1 MTGPGRSVVREGIVA
16 GIIGAAVV
24 AVWFLAFDIARGKPL
39 LTPSLLGAAVFYGV
53 NNPIGLQISVGT
65 ILGYTLI
72 HGLAF
77 IAFGLVAATVI
88 SFTEREPSL
97 IIAVFILFAAFE
109 MFFLGVVGALGRS
122 VLGALVW
129 WSILVGNLLAAI
141 AMLVYFLKRHPGLP
155 RRFVG
160 SWWGILRE
168 GIVAGILGAAAVAI
182 WFLLIDFAQ
191 GQPLRTPRLLGG
203 AFLARIAGDV
213 PVVPVYTVAHGL
225 MFILFGIIA
234 ATMIAGAERAP
245 MFIFPVVI
253 LFAAFEVFFFAG
265 IVVGASWILDQL
277 AAWTILIGN
286 LLAAAVM
293 LTYFFRHHASLRH
306 RLAEAWEEE

>member
-1 MTGPGRSVVREGIVA
+1 MTGLGRSVVREGIVA

-53 NNPIGLQISVGT
+53 NTPIGLNISIGA
-65 ILGYTLI
+65 ILGYTLV

-88 SFTEREPSL
+88 NFAEREPSL
-97 IIAVFILFAAFE
+97 IIAVVIVFAAFE

-129 WSILVGNLLAAI
+129 WSILVGNLLAAV
-141 AMLVYFLKRHPGLP
+141 AMLIYFLKQHPSLP

-168 GIVAGILGAAAVAI
+168 GIVAGILGAAVVAI
-182 WFLLIDFAQ
+182 WFLIIDGVQ
-191 GQPLRTPRLLGG
+191 GQLLRTPRLLGG
-203 AFLARIAGDV
+203 AFLARFAGDV
-213 PVVPVYTVAHGL
+213 PVVPVYTIAHGL

-234 ATMIAGAERAP
+234 AAMIAGAERAP
-245 MFIFPVVI
+245 MFIFPVII
-253 LFAAFEVFFFAG
+253 LFTAFEVFFFAG
-265 IVVGASWILDQL
+265 IVVGASWILDEL

-293 LTYFFRHHASLRH
+293 LTYFFRTHASLRH
-306 RLAEAWEEE
+306 RLAEAWDEE

>member
-1 MTGPGRSVVREGIVA
+1 MNGAVRSVVREGIVA

-24 AVWFLAFDIARGKPL
+24 AIWFLAFDIARGKPL

-53 NNPIGLQISVGT
+53 NTPTGLEISLGT
-65 ILGYTLI
+65 ILGYTIL
-72 HGLAF
+72 HGVAF
-77 IAFGLVAATVI
+77 IAFGLVAAAVI
-88 SFTEREPSL
+88 QFAEREASL
-97 IIAVFILFAAFE
+97 VIAVFILFAAFE

-122 VLGALVW
+122 VFGALVW
-129 WSILVGNLLAAI
+129 WSILVGNLLAAV
-141 AMLVYFLKRHPGLP
+141 AMLGYFLKQHPTLP

-182 WFLLIDFAQ
+182 WFLIIDAVQ
-191 GQPLRTPRLLGG
+191 GQPLRTPRLIGG
-203 AFLARIAGDV
+203 ALLARVAGDV
-213 PVVPVYTVAHGL
+213 PVVLVYTLAHGL

-245 MFIFPVVI
+245 LFIFPVII
-253 LFAAFEVFFFAG
+253 LFTAFEVFFFAG

-277 AAWTILIGN
+277 AAWWILIGN

-293 LTYFFRHHASLRH
+293 LTYFFRSHATLWH
-306 RLAEAWEEE
+306 RLAEAWDEE

>member
-1 MTGPGRSVVREGIVA
+1 MAGPGRSVVREGIVA

-24 AVWFLAFDIARGKPL
+24 ALWFLAFDIARGRPL

-53 NNPIGLQISVGT
+53 NNPIGLQISLGP
-65 ILGYTLI
+65 ILGYTIL
-72 HGLAF
+72 HGIAF

-88 SFTEREPSL
+88 SFAEREPSL

-122 VLGALVW
+122 VFGTLVW
-129 WSILVGNLLAAI
+129 WSILVGNLLAAG
-141 AMLVYFLKRHPGLP
+141 AMLAYFLKQHPGLP

-182 WFLLIDFAQ
+182 WFLIIDGVQ
-191 GQPLRTPRLLGG
+191 GQPLRTPRLLGT
-203 AFLARIAGDV
+203 AFLSRFAGDV
-213 PVVPVYTVAHGL
+213 PAVPVYTIAHGL
-225 MFILFGIIA
+225 MFILFGIVA

-253 LFAAFEVFFFAG
+253 LFTAFEVFFFAG

-293 LTYFFRHHASLRH
+293 LTYFFRGHASLRH
-306 RLAEAWEEE
+306 RLAEAWDEE

>member
-1 MTGPGRSVVREGIVA
+1 MTGAVRAVVREGIVA

-24 AVWFLAFDIARGKPL
+24 ALWFLAFDIARGKPL

-53 NNPIGLQISVGT
+53 NTPIGLELSAGT
-65 ILGYTLI
+65 ILGYTII

-88 SFTEREPSL
+88 QFAEREASL
-97 IIAVFILFAAFE
+97 VIAVFILFAAFE

-129 WSILVGNLLAAI
+129 WSILIGNLLAAA
-141 AMLVYFLKRHPGLP
+141 AMLAYFLKEHPGLP

-168 GIVAGILGAAAVAI
+168 GIVAGILGAATVAV
-182 WFLLIDFAQ
+182 WFLIID
-191 GQPLRTPRLLGG
+191 GVRGEPLRTPRLLGG
-203 AFLARIAGDV
+203 AFLARIVGDAAV
-213 PVVPVYTVAHGL
+213 IPVYTVAHGVL
-225 MFILFGIIA
+225 FVLFGIIA

-245 MFIFPVVI
+245 MFVFPVVI
-253 LFAAFEVFFFAG
+253 LFTAFEVFFFAG

-293 LTYFFRHHASLRH
+293 LTYFFRSHATLWH
-306 RLAEAWEEE
+306 RLAEAWDEE